1 MADFRSKLTLDGSD
15 FSKTLNDAGKS
26 VNDFQKKTGDASKQ
40 VDDLGKTTKKTAS
53 ELLNEMKTMEGLG
66 RSTSNYRSQ
75 LAQMTRQIQDLTM
88 NYNQMSNEM
97 KNSDFGREVAA
108 QIQELTNKAA
118 DYRDQIQDASS
129 AVKLLASDTKNLDAA
144 KSAIEG
150 LSAGMQL
157 FASVGILGE
166 ENTEKVIKA
175 LAKLKAIESATNA
188 VIKIANIL
196 NKDSILMLKIKEIQ
210 TKAATKA
217 TLEHAAATGT
227 ATAAQR
233 VFNTV
238 AKANPYVL
246 LATAILAV
254 VGALTAFD
262 RYCGEAED
270 AQEDLNKELKKGI
283 DLNKTYKDSFN
294 NAFVP
299 LLTTFKKLQTG
310 WKELKTDLEKTEFI
324 KKNADEFKKLGVE
337 VTGVKQAEDIL
348 INNSQL
354 FLKTLEL
361 RARAAAAAS
370 VAMDAYKEA
379 MNIDMKGFDKL
390 PKAGDL
396 VPKDVANPR
405 RYGLAWDH
413 MEADGMH
420 NDYRF
425 TEQGAEQYIIENRL
439 ATAYINKQNAIK
451 KANEALQ
458 EQVDIERELNN
469 LMPQFGGTTT
479 TTGGSGNTNPKPEAQ
494 LDENSLAYWQKQVQ
508 DIQKLINETD
518 YNSPT
523 IKDLQEQ
530 LVKAQAKVKEIQ
542 EALNPTKTESVDIM
556 SLMFP
561 PTSGLTLKEAQDQV
575 SKIQTM
581 LQNTAPDSSQWAVL
595 ATCLENWQTALE
607 EIQKKYDAIG
617 KKIEDNNDKQEEQV
631 KTFFD
636 FNSQVGDTVG
646 ALSSMNSSIASIG
659 SNVEKLGE
667 GWDDSKS
674 AVANITDKVGAFL
687 SIIQSVTAVVETI
700 NALSKI
706 TTGLSLAEW
715 TIEKKKNQEKI
726 KGIALEGT
734 ETAVKGTN
742 ATLGIIE
749 AIAGVI
755 KSASEIP
762 MIGWILG
769 LAAVAGVIAAI
780 ASAPKFAKGG
790 IVPGSSFSG
799 DNITA
804 QVNSGEMILNTNQQA
819 RLFDLLNGSG
829 SVNGSSNK
837 VEFVIKGQE
846 LKGVLT
852 NYDKKMSR
860 V

>member
-15 FSKTLNDAGKS
+15 FSKTLDDAGKS

-75 LAQMTRQIQDLTM
+75 LAQMTRQIQDLTI

-97 KNSDFGREVAA
+97 KNSDFGREVAS
-108 QIQELTNKAA
+108 QIQELTAKAA
-118 DYRDQIQDASS
+118 EYRDQVQDASS

-166 ENTEKVIKA
+166 ENTEKVVKA

-196 NKDSILMLKIKEIQ
+196 NKDSILMLKIKELQ

-310 WKELKTDLEKTEFI
+310 WKDLKTDLEKTEFI

-348 INNSQL
+348 INNSKL

-396 VPKDVANPR
+396 VPKDVSNPR

-425 TEQGAEQYIIENRL
+425 TEQGAEQYIIENQL
-439 ATAYINKQNAIK
+439 ATAYINKTKAIN
-451 KANEALQ
+451 KANQALQ
-458 EQVDIERELNN
+458 EQVNIERELNN

-479 TTGGSGNTNPKPEAQ
+479 TTGGSGNEGDPFEVGSA
-494 LDENSLAYWQKQVQ
+494 AYYS
-508 DIQKLINETD
+508 KLITEIN
-518 YNSPT
+518 N
-523 IKDLQEQ
+523 KLQNQVNTKEQ
-530 LVKAQAKVKEIQ
+530 ILEYEKQIQ
-542 EALNPTKTESVDIM
+542 MLEALRDRA
-556 SLMFP
+556 L
-561 PTSGLTLKEAQDQV
+561 GKEPSNMIPQ
-575 SKIQTM
+575 
-581 LQNTAPDSSQWAVL
+581 LQMRTG
-595 ATCLENWQTALE
+595 LENVG
-607 EIQKKYDAIG
+607 EIKVPATLSVQEVEFEDINFNDLNNEISNAIG
-617 KKIEDNNDKQEEQV
+617 GLQ
-631 KTFFD
+631 
-636 FNSQVGDTVG
+636 
-646 ALSSMNSSIASIG
+646 SMNSAVANVGKSI
-659 SNVEKLGE
+659 EDLGE

-674 AVANITDKVGAFL
+674 ALENITTKVGDVF
-687 SIIQSVTAVVETI
+687 SIMQSVCTVIDTMNKLGAIFESIQSVSWM
-700 NALSKI
+700 L
-706 TTGLSLAEW
+706 
-715 TIEKKKNQEKI
+715 EKKKNSEESKGLII
-726 KGIALEGT
+726 KAAGVALSE
-734 ETAVKGTN
+734 E
-742 ATLGIIE
+742 E
-749 AIAGVI
+749 AIANTVGAAGAVGE
-755 KSASEIP
+755 SAGKIP
-762 MIGWILG
+762 YVGWILAI
-769 LAAVAGVIAAI
+769 AAVAGIIAAI
-780 ASAPKFAKGG
+780 ASAKSSVGFAKGG

-799 DNITA
+799 DNISA
-804 QVNSGEMILNTNQQA
+804 QLNSGEMVLTTGQQS

-829 SVNGSSNK
+829 SINGSSNK

-846 LKGVLT
+846 LKGVLS